1 MVYLNRCIQDES
13 FNTNLYKFKY
23 IFVDEFQDVDDSQ
36 ISAFLE
42 MQKKLGFKFFIVG
55 DLKQSIYRFRG
66 ATMDAFSKMGCGT
79 DQWLTFGLN
88 TNYRSDKRLL
98 SQYDLL
104 FSEMGQ
110 NGFIPYKSN
119 QDALVGVKCTE
130 PLEED
135 EQLATKIVYTAD
147 EIKDG
152 QFYDKLFGFVKER
165 KAILEKRMKSLK
177 LTPAERTIAI
187 LVRTNK
193 DISDVLYKSRE
204 YDIVVESDAG
214 GDLYRLQS
222 TIDLCKLTSALTH
235 PYNPVYLFD
244 LIESNNVNIA
254 FSVEAIVGLTDSEK
268 TEKMVDCLSQ
278 YYKMVLGMTWQE
290 LIKNVQSRPVLMML
304 RKIYEATKPW
314 KAESTSIERQM
325 HYRTNY
331 ELLFE
336 ELTRT
341 NRKSYLTLDAI
352 NEALHISIST
362 GTDAKSRELIDAVDY
377 VKVIC
382 TTVHRSKGLEY
393 DSVILPFT
401 TDKIDVLRRNALD
414 VTYVDGKVGYMLNLA
429 TNPVINEYFITEN
442 EVQETKMEEAR
453 ILYVALTRA
462 INKFV
467 WFEKESGTGTTW
479 GSILE
484 DLDICQ

>member
-1 MVYLNRCIQDES
+1 
-13 FNTNLYKFKY
+13 
-23 IFVDEFQDVDDSQ
+23 
-36 ISAFLE
+36 
-42 MQKKLGFKFFIVG
+42 
-55 DLKQSIYRFRG
+55 
-66 ATMDAFSKMGCGT
+66 
-79 DQWLTFGLN
+79 
-88 TNYRSDKRLL
+88 
-98 SQYDLL
+98 
-104 FSEMGQ
+104 
-110 NGFIPYKSN
+110 
-119 QDALVGVKCTE
+119 
-130 PLEED
+130 
-135 EQLATKIVYTAD
+135 
-147 EIKDG
+147 
-152 QFYDKLFGFVKER
+152 
-165 KAILEKRMKSLK
+165 
-177 LTPAERTIAI
+177 
-187 LVRTNK
+187 
-193 DISDVLYKSRE
+193 
-204 YDIVVESDAG
+204 
-214 GDLYRLQS
+214 
-222 TIDLCKLTSALTH
+222 LCKLTSALTH

-484 DLDICQ
+484 ELDICQ